1 MESTPLLGAEV
12 QRIRAAFQAASLE
25 LSAAL
30 DAMSEADLTGF
41 GTPTSDPAVVAG
53 MADLR
58 TSIERVRSTADDCVA
73 VTGRHLV
80 PSGRPG
86 DGPDSAGDGPGSA
99 RDEPGSAGDVPGSAG
114 DGPGDTPDG
123 GAGRDSAGEV

>member
-1 MESTPLLGAEV
+1 VESTPLLGAEV

-30 DAMSEADLTGF
+30 EGMSEADLTGF
-41 GTPTSDPAVVAG
+41 GTPTSDPAVVAA

-80 PSGRPG
+80 PR
-86 DGPDSAGDGPGSA
+86 GDGPGST
-99 RDEPGSAGDVPGSAG
+99 G
-114 DGPGDTPDG
+114 DGPGAAPGG
-123 GAGRDSAGEV
+123 GAGRTSAGEV